1 MVYLT
6 VPYTNSMK
14 SINTFLLLVF
24 QIALLSAQKPSEP
37 LRVEFAAKSDV
48 FEVVSCG
55 RDGALLF
62 YESSREIDPTSNAW
76 VFILYDQQF
85 EAVWSKEIPV
95 FKDFAYE
102 LSYKNDGKVYLTFQK
117 KDKPRAD
124 EHNFQMIGLD
134 LVNGDYRNDHLFVPE
149 EARMVNFQVSQNLM
163 AAGFNYPREKALLL
177 VYDML
182 KMQHYHI
189 QFTEQPSFIKDLK
202 INNYSNEIFTS
213 LNVYTSRRTSSLYV
227 NSYDFEGNL
236 KNSLE
241 VIPLRPGEKLMNGQ
255 ISLISA
261 DQFFVLGSFNNQN
274 GSASRSNENDM
285 GEQSEGFYIAR
296 FEGNEQQFIRLHKL
310 LDFKNITEILN
321 NEQLAVVRNLLRKE
335 QKKGKEQSLN
345 YDFLIHDLQK
355 NGDNFLMLAEA
366 FYPQYHQVSTI
377 TYDFYGRPMPYYY
390 TIFEGYRFFNVFVVE
405 FDRDGNLLFS
415 NGMKMWEMLSQK
427 LRKNVGVFPDGN
439 DLAIFYSHDGSI
451 VSKVIDGY
459 TQKGTEERT
468 RIATKNTGETPAES
482 TQGKIVHWYDNN
494 FLAFGYQTIRNNS
507 IPGGSRRDVFY
518 INKMTFD

>member
-1 MVYLT
+1 
-6 VPYTNSMK
+6 MK
-14 SINTFLLLVF
+14 SFNTLILLVF
-24 QIALLSAQKPSEP
+24 QVALLSAQRPSEP
-37 LRVEFAAKSDV
+37 LRVEFSAKADV

-55 RDGALLF
+55 EDGALLF
-62 YESSREIDPTSNAW
+62 YQSNRVVDDKSNAW
-76 VFILYDQQF
+76 VFILYDQNF
-85 EAVWSKEIPV
+85 EAIWSKEIPV
-95 FKDFAYE
+95 FKEFAYE
-102 LSYKNDGKVYLTFQK
+102 LSHVNDGKVYLTFQK
-117 KDKPRAD
+117 TEKPRSD
-124 EHNFQMIGLD
+124 EHNFQMVALD
-134 LVNGDYRNDHLFVPE
+134 LKTGDFRLDNLFIPE
-149 EARMVNFQVSQNLM
+149 DARLINFQVSQNMM
-163 AAGFNYPREKALLL
+163 AAGFNYPREKAILI
-177 VYDML
+177 VYDL
-182 KMQHYHI
+182 QKKQHFHI

-213 LNVYTSRRTSSLYV
+213 VNVYTSKRTSALYV

-241 VIPLRPGEKLMNGQ
+241 VTPLRQEEKLMNGQ
-255 ISLISA
+255 ISFISS

-274 GSASRSNENDM
+274 GSASRANENDM

-296 FEGNEQQFIRLHKL
+296 FEGNGQKFIRLHQL

-390 TIFEGYRFFNVFVVE
+390 TIFEGYRFFNAFVVE
-405 FDRDGNLLFS
+405 FDRDGNLIFS
-415 NGMKMWEMLSQK
+415 NGMKMWEMLSMK

-439 DLAIFYSHDGSI
+439 DLAIFYNHDGSV

-468 RIATKNTGETPAES
+468 RIATKNISETPAES
-482 TQGKIVHWYDNN
+482 TQGRIVHWYGNN
-494 FLAFGYQTIRNNS
+494 FLAYGYQTIRNNS
-507 IPGGSRRDVFY
+507 VPGGSRRDVFY